1 MKFSPDTTV
10 GDLAALFPETVRVF
24 QDYGIEFCCGGKW
37 QLGQVCRDR
46 DLPYAE
52 VAAALTRAMT
62 KPSRADWS
70 TRPLSELTAHLV
82 EAFHEPLRQEL
93 PRLIQLATRLQGHG
107 SSHRRALAVVLSEL
121 TRFTG
126 ELEAHMAAE
135 ERDLFPLIDALERE
149 GVSDRDQ
156 ARLEHLRFALEA
168 DHVDAGQTLR
178 LLGQITDH
186 YQAPDDACST
196 MRALYQGLQ
205 ELERLMHLNIH
216 LENNVLF
223 VRANTLRSR
232 ARSERSS

>member
-24 QDYGIEFCCGGKW
+24 QHYGIEFCCGGKW
-37 QLGQVCRDR
+37 PLGQVCRER
-46 DLPYAE
+46 ELPYAE

-62 KPSRADWS
+62 KPSRTGWS
-70 TRPLSELTAHLV
+70 TRPLTELTAHII

-93 PRLIQLATRLQGHG
+93 PRLIRLATRLQGHG
-107 SSHRRALAVVLSEL
+107 NSHRRALAVALSEL
-121 TRFTG
+121 SRLAS

-135 ERDLFPLIDALERE
+135 ERDLFPLIDALES
-149 GVSDRDQ
+149 GVVSDGDRE
-156 ARLEHLRFALEA
+156 RLEHLRFVLEA

-178 LLGQITDH
+178 LLGQITVH

-205 ELERLMHLNIH
+205 ELERLMHLHVH

-223 VRANTLRSR
+223 VRAAALTSR
-232 ARSERSS
+232 AGVL